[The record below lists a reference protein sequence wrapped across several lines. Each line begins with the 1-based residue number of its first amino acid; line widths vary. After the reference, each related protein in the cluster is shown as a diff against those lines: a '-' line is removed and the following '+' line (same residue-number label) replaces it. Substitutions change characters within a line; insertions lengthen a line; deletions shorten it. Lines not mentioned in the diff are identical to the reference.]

1 MRGSGLSVL
10 ADGPADGEPDRLG
23 LELVGHPGDLR
34 LVLETVRGRLQ
45 TYSRLPAFVDSLKQS
60 ATQCGAAYWDIYGA
74 MGGENSMQAWGAAKP
89 PLAGPDF
96 IHFTLAGAK
105 RVGEMFCDSFFLYYD
120 YYRWRKE
127 HEN

>member
-1 MRGSGLSVL
+1 
-10 ADGPADGEPDRLG
+10 
-23 LELVGHPGDLR
+23 
-34 LVLETVRGRLQ
+34 
-45 TYSRLPAFVDSLKQS
+45 
-60 ATQCGAAYWDIYGA
+60 
-74 MGGENSMQAWGAAKP
+74 MQAWGAAKP